1 MNKEE
6 FVKRAIEI
14 HGNKYDYSKTIYKN
28 IKTNIK
34 YICPIHGE
42 VIQNPSDHL
51 RGRGCKKCGIEI
63 LKNKLTKTT
72 EEFKKELQKIHDN
85 KYILCEEYKGA
96 TKKIKFYCKNCNDY
110 FIAMPTA
117 LLKGSGCKKCYIK
130 KISIDYNYFIEK
142 SKKAHGNKYDYS
154 LVSKNLSNCLT
165 KIKIICPHHGIFE
178 QVVRNHYR
186 GSGCP
191 KCKNSKGEKRIENFL
206 INKNINFISQ
216 KRFSNCKLKRELP
229 FDFYLP
235 DYNLLIEYNGEQ
247 HYNYGTLFNNTFD
260 DFLKLKHRDWLKR
273 KFAKDNNIKLLTIS
287 YKKYNFLED
296 ILLDATKK

>member
-14 HGNKYDYSKTIYKN
+14 HW
-28 IKTNIK
+28 
-34 YICPIHGE
+34 
-42 VIQNPSDHL
+42 
-51 RGRGCKKCGIEI
+51 
-63 LKNKLTKTT
+63 
-72 EEFKKELQKIHDN
+72 
-85 KYILCEEYKGA
+85 
-96 TKKIKFYCKNCNDY
+96 
-110 FIAMPTA
+110 
-117 LLKGSGCKKCYIK
+117 
-130 KISIDYNYFIEK
+130 
-142 SKKAHGNKYDYS
+142 NKYDYS

-273 KFAKDNNIKLLTIS
+273 KFAKDNNIKLLTIY

-296 ILLDATKK
+296 ILLDATKE